1 MVYFCAKRTLY
12 FVWCGSEEQGLY
24 GSKAFVKQNP
34 DLVEKNI
41 KFCFNFDMCGTILGN
56 NMIFATGN
64 DDLKNYT
71 EAFCREYGMVADII
85 HDVHSSDSVP
95 FADKGIPGLGLSRG
109 TKSADIHTRRDSI
122 FPISAHQL
130 NKDGDFAIAFITRVA
145 NSARMPVPTGM
156 GDSMKEK
163 IDKYCQRDRKTLKDE
178 AEEKAK
184 AEKAKAEA
192 EK

>member
-1 MVYFCAKRTLY
+1 
-12 FVWCGSEEQGLY
+12 
-24 GSKAFVKQNP
+24 
-34 DLVEKNI
+34 
-41 KFCFNFDMCGTILGN
+41 MCGTILGN

-64 DDLKNYT
+64 DDLKNFA

-85 HDVHSSDSVP
+85 HDVHSSDSIP
-95 FADKGIPGLGLSRG
+95 FADKNIPGLGLSRG
-109 TKSADIHTRRDSI
+109 TKSADIHTRNDSI
-122 FPISAHQL
+122 FPISAEQL

-156 GDSMKEK
+156 GDSMREK

-184 AEKAKAEA
+184 AEA
-192 EK
+192 EKEKK